1 MLQRQIS
8 DEQLETMQR
17 IKQFSRAFKVF
28 ELDEYLPSADN
39 ARHAHTPKDMLTA
52 LRTGLSFVDR
62 FVVSTEALA
71 DAFSGL
77 HGDIRVIE
85 TRLPLEGWKELSS
98 QRQRGRK
105 PRVGW
110 AGSIHHAGNLELI
123 ADVVKALAQEVE
135 WVFLGGCPDTIRP
148 YVHEVYEGVDIA
160 RYPQALAALDL
171 DLALEPLEQS
181 VFNDCRSNLRL
192 LEYGACGFPVVCS
205 DLRPYQGDLPVT
217 RVKNR
222 FDDWVEAI
230 RMHINDL
237 DASARMGDQL
247 QAKVLNEWM
256 LEGDNLNA
264 WRWAWMAN

>member
-1 MLQRQIS
+1 M
-8 DEQLETMQR
+8 
-17 IKQFSRAFKVF
+17 
-28 ELDEYLPSADN
+28 
-39 ARHAHTPKDMLTA
+39 
-52 LRTGLSFVDR
+52 
-62 FVVSTEALA
+62 
-71 DAFSGL
+71 
-77 HGDIRVIE
+77 
-85 TRLPLEGWKELSS
+85 
-98 QRQRGRK
+98 
-105 PRVGW
+105 
-110 AGSIHHAGNLELI
+110 
-123 ADVVKALAQEVE
+123 
-135 WVFLGGCPDTIRP
+135 
-148 YVHEVYEGVDIA
+148 
-160 RYPQALAALDL
+160 
-171 DLALEPLEQS
+171 
-181 VFNDCRSNLRL
+181 RL